1 MRYIVLVGLIYTL
14 TSCYNPQ
21 RNCQDFRTGTFE
33 FEAYLNGDLQKTT
46 FIRTDSIEIEIFNK
60 KRDTA
65 QIRWINDCEYVLQSK
80 NPKSRADKRP
90 IHMKILSTTEN
101 SYMFEYKIVGK
112 NEKQKGRVVKVD

>member
-1 MRYIVLVGLIYTL
+1 MRYIVLICLIYTL
-14 TSCYNPQ
+14 TSCYNPE
-21 RNCQDFRTGTFE
+21 RNCKDFRTGTFE

-65 QIRWINDCEYVLQSK
+65 QIRWINDCEYVLKSK
-80 NPKSRADKRP
+80 NPKNRAEQQP

-101 SYMFEYKIVGK
+101 SYIFEYKIVGK